1 MSDPV
6 RMYLQE
12 IGRVPLLTPQ
22 QEVELALQVE
32 AGVKAGEAA
41 AGQFSTEDRVIL
53 QRTARDWSTG
63 KDRLVEA
70 NLRLVVSIAKKY
82 VGRGCRCST
91 SSRKA
96 TWG

>member
-1 MSDPV
+1 
-6 RMYLQE
+6 MYLQE

-32 AGVKAGEAA
+32 AGVKAAEKLA

-53 QRTARDWSTG
+53 QRTARIG
-63 KDRLVEA
+63 QQAKDRLVEA